1 MKKIILTLVLCAFAF
16 TGMQAQEILKEV
28 KSIEQKQLDIKNDA
42 TKSLEVRKVASF
54 KADAIFYLVL
64 KSSQTDGFT
73 EYALGEQTNAML
85 DFVNLYVKQLGQC
98 KKKGDKDML
107 MAKFRA
113 ASVNH
118 ALFNDMDKEVVYAYV
133 DNDKYITQFSIDTD
147 WVKALE
153 EVRSR

>member
-42 TKSLEVRKVASF
+42 TKPLEVRKVASF

-64 KSSQTDGFT
+64 KASQTEGFT
-73 EYALGEQTNAML
+73 ETQLGEQTSAMI
-85 DFVNLYVKQLGQC
+85 DFVNLYVKRLGDC
-98 KKKGDKDML
+98 KKKADKDML

-153 EVRSR
+153 EIKSR